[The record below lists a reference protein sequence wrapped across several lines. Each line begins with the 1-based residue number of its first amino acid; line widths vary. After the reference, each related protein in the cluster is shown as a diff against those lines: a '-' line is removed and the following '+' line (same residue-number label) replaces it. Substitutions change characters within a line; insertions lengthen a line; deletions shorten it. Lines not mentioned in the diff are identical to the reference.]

1 MAHDPHPIHLTRRH
15 VLHILGVGAGIGLLP
30 HGTAT
35 LLAQSARGAAASPGV
50 EDWPEVGGKGRLN
63 VWNETGILETF
74 PKDGLKV
81 LWRTPVRS
89 GYTGPAVSNGR
100 VFLLD
105 WQVTKQP
112 FGTERAL
119 AFDETT
125 GQLLWTQEWQ
135 ADYRGISW
143 PNGPR
148 ATPTVDG
155 DRVYVAGADG
165 KLFCLDVKSGAI
177 QWQKDYVKDYG
188 ADRRKWAFDWGFAS
202 APLVDGGLLIA
213 LVDGRPDA
221 KVVAFD
227 KMTGRELW
235 RALTVDEDLGVAQPV
250 IITAGGTRQLIIWYP
265 GAVASLNPET
275 GAVLWKQP
283 YKVGGSMTVALPVRH
298 ESQLF
303 FTTFYDGPLMLTLDE
318 KKPGATVL
326 WKGKSDSEIQTD
338 GLHAVIATPVIIGDY
353 IYGICSYGQF
363 RCLKASTG
371 ERIWE
376 TQAVTKE
383 RARWASGVIVR
394 HGDRLFINNDRGE
407 LIIVKPDPK
416 GYQEISRTQL
426 IKPTSEPQ
434 NRRELVYVN
443 WMQPAYANR
452 HIYARK
458 DEELICASLAAD
470 GV

>member
-1 MAHDPHPIHLTRRH
+1 MQL
-15 VLHILGVGAGIGLLP
+15 LGAGAGIGLLP
-30 HGTAT
+30 GGTTT
-35 LLAQSARGAAASPGV
+35 LLAQSGRGAAAARGV

-63 VWNETGILETF
+63 VWNETGIVETF

-105 WQVTKQP
+105 WQVTKLP

-119 AFDETT
+119 AFDEKT
-125 GQLLWTQEWQ
+125 GKLLWTQEWQ

-221 KVVAFD
+221 KIVAFD

-235 RALTVDEDLGVAQPV
+235 RALTVDEDLGVAQPI

-265 GAVASLNPET
+265 GAVAALNPET

-283 YKVGGSMTVALPVRH
+283 YKVGGSMTVAIPVKH

-303 FTTFYDGPLMLTLDE
+303 FSTFYDGPMMLTLDD

-326 WKGKSDSEIQTD
+326 WKGKSDSEIQTE

-407 LIIVKPDPK
+407 LIIVKPDPN

-434 NRRELVYVN
+434 NRRQLVYVN

-452 HIYARK
+452 HIYARN
-458 DEELICASLAAD
+458 DEELICTTLAAD
-470 GV
+470 DYKA